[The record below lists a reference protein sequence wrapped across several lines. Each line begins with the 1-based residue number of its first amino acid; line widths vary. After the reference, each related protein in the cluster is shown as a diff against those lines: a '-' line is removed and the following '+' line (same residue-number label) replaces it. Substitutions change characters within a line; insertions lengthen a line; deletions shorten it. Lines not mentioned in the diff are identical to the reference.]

1 MSRRTVH
8 MSPSR
13 DSPHGLRN
21 GSTSSDG
28 ITTASVVTDASIL
41 AKQDFASWATRFRL
55 DRNSNIRS
63 VIASTQNFQH
73 IRDSGRRR
81 FTIGHDGYGLWTSPK
96 ASPAQFVFGVF
107 HFQKIHFKIVAGVWQ
122 EHTIRLYEI
131 GRCSIAL
138 SAQAIQL
145 YLVLRDIHH
154 LARHILRNSENPCK
168 VCRSESLRSHLLYGT
183 QVRMRS
189 IEEDLTESG
198 QQPPRQGRAN
208 TQQVA
213 VLEASSIF
221 LIPITVYLQKFP
233 DNATL
238 ATK

>member
-55 DRNSNIRS
+55 DRNSNIR
-63 VIASTQNFQH
+63 
-73 IRDSGRRR
+73 RR

-107 HFQKIHFKIVAGVWQ
+107 HFQKIHFKIVAGIWQ

-131 GRCSIAL
+131 GRYSIAL
-138 SAQAIQL
+138 SAQAIQF

-221 LIPITVYLQKFP
+221 LIPITDYLQKFP